1 MLDGLKS
8 MLRQRDFLFLL
19 VMFFIGLG
27 LFNGLSTWIEDIV
40 RPRGFS
46 ISQAGVLGGLML
58 IGGVVGAVV
67 IPLFSDHLRRRK
79 PFIILALGG
88 LIPGLL
94 GMTFATGYGL
104 LLVSGFAFGFFLLS
118 AGPIGFQYAAEIT
131 RPAPEGTSNTLL
143 LVMGQISG
151 IVFIFGMDALKSK
164 TDGLHDRIAPRPGRA
179 GRLRRAAGPAGR
191 RVADPY
197 GQEDR
202 SERINLPSGRGRM
215 RFRYWIVVKG
225 G

>member
-1 MLDGLKS
+1 
-8 MLRQRDFLFLL
+8 
-19 VMFFIGLG
+19 
-27 LFNGLSTWIEDIV
+27 
-40 RPRGFS
+40 
-46 ISQAGVLGGLML
+46 ML

-164 TDGLHDRIAPRPGRA
+164 TDGSMTASLVGLAV
-179 GRLRRAAGPAGR
+179 LAACAALLALLVGESPIHTA
-191 RVADPY
+191 AKNA
-197 GQEDR
+197 
-202 SERINLPSGRGRM
+202 SNA
-215 RFRYWIVVKG
+215 
-225 G
+225 